1 MREIKESDWKL
12 LRELHDVALERF
24 CQRVLGEVQRRSAA
38 SKKSYHERYLEIC
51 RLLKRR
57 DRELADSFNGLRRST
72 AVQQL
77 TVIHSQGLLSEE
89 EFARFSPETRSAVD
103 SFLAIV
109 RD

>member
-1 MREIKESDWKL
+1 MRDIKESDWKL
-12 LRELHDVALERF
+12 LQRLHDVALERF
-24 CQRVLGEVQRRSAA
+24 CQRVLGEIERRSAA
-38 SKKSYHERYLEIC
+38 SKKTYHERYLEIH

-57 DRELADSFNGLRRST
+57 DRELADAFNGLRRST

-77 TVIHSQGLLSEE
+77 TVIHAEGLLTEE
-89 EFARFSPETRSAVD
+89 EFVRFSPETRSAVD

>member
-1 MREIKESDWKL
+1 MRHIKESDWKL

-24 CQRVLGEVQRRSAA
+24 CRRVLGEIQRRSAT
-38 SKKSYHERYLEIC
+38 SNKTYHERYLDIY
-51 RLLKRR
+51 RLLERR
-57 DRELADSFNGLRRST
+57 DRELGDAFNGLRRST

-77 TVIHSQGLLSEE
+77 TVIHAQGLLSEE

-103 SFLAIV
+103 SFLAIA